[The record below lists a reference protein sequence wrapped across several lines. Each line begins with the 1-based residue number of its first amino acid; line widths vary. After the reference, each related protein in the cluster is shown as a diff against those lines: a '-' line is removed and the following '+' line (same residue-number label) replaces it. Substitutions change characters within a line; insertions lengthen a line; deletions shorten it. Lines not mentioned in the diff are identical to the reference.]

1 MISDTDI
8 KRVKDGLRNNDVIRI
23 VAPPGSGKS
32 TFLVKSL
39 YEELGTTGRIFV
51 CEPTV
56 PAVDSLTLY
65 MKGILGDSA
74 VGSAA
79 ERIIHYNKNNQVVY
93 CTSGHLMEK
102 LLSYFRNGQIKTAG
116 INFCTIIMIDEAHN
130 RTIENDTIISL
141 WNIITDVA
149 ISSGYKSI
157 SRPKLI
163 LSSATLDGRG
173 SLFEN
178 SPIYQIGTSG
188 YEVKT
193 IYHNRDYTP
202 YDKNLY
208 IDVAKVIIEKHSQNP
223 IPAAANSVNSVND
236 SKEAKVSGDT
246 WLVFCPGI
254 EEVSTVIRYLNDKK
268 NYTRRNIPSQSSSA
282 KTTEP
287 EAPSSSAKTTEPE
300 VPSSSKITEIEE
312 LDEDEASLD
321 SGALEQKSSEGS
333 KEISQNINLEVI
345 PAYSDLP
352 ASEREKI
359 FTNPKPGVR
368 KVIVATNI
376 AETSITISN
385 LTGIFD
391 TMTEKYSETSLN
403 GAYRLVLDSI
413 SKASSNQRCGRV
425 GRTRPGFCYRMCTPT
440 SFERLVPQRRPE
452 ILRIPLHNIIIKIIR
467 TGLDPV
473 VLFKDLLKNESTVEQ
488 SRIQSSYTLLKTLG
502 MINQNNRITKMG
514 AFATEFTLSVRSAA
528 VLWHWLKGKLPPF
541 PAVVI
546 LSLIDC
552 FGPSYFYYPRDI
564 SENDSMT
571 SDIKT
576 YETYFSKFNDEMDL
590 GVLLNIWRDLYQNL
604 PVIDL
609 KLKTLHMIT
618 QWSTKNMMNNRKI
631 IEMYRNVYYISN
643 TLKALGYDVIA
654 GPFTNAG
661 CIGHITPLLQKIY
674 ADRIFV
680 RANLDHYMLISSI
693 QSREENKDIYSIEER
708 RPLRMRRLT
717 TEPAQIIGLTIFE
730 TKSYRGG
737 SSKYISL
744 FHPNKDFSTP
754 KVDEKKTSSEV
765 ELEHTRA
772 PRENVSARAPRE
784 NVRVP
789 KEDIRARTPKK
800 DVRMST
806 PGKRVKMEYRPK
818 VNVPSIQALSTSS
831 ISSASIPSLSS
842 TPQISTDVEIDESP
856 IKPMVPIEERTKK
869 KNLLYVP
876 KIAEDVQDAGSVG
889 KISATELLNTYLE

>member
-1 MISDTDI
+1 MISDADI
-8 KRVKDGLRNNDVIRI
+8 KRVKDGLLSNDVIRI

-56 PAVDSLTLY
+56 PAVESLTLY
-65 MKGILGDSA
+65 MKRILGDAA

-130 RTIENDTIISL
+130 RTIDNDTIISL
-141 WNIITDVA
+141 WNIITKVA
-149 ISSGYKSI
+149 IFSGYKSI
-157 SRPKLI
+157 TRPKLI
-163 LSSATLDGRG
+163 LSSATLDSRG

-178 SPIYQIGTSG
+178 SPIYQIGTAG

-208 IDVAKVIIEKHSQNP
+208 IDVAKVIIEKHSQQP
-223 IPAAANSVNSVND
+223 VRTVAEEY
-236 SKEAKVSGDT
+236 KEAKISGDT

-254 EEVSTVIRYLNDKK
+254 EEVSTVIRYLNDKR
-268 NYTRRNIPSQSSSA
+268 NYTRKNIPSSST
-282 KTTEP
+282 KTP
-287 EAPSSSAKTTEPE
+287 
-300 VPSSSKITEIEE
+300 VPSSPKITEVEE

-321 SGALEQKSSEGS
+321 SGALEQKSTEGS

-352 ASEREKI
+352 ATEREKI

-385 LTGIFD
+385 LTGVFD

-403 GAYRLVLDSI
+403 GAYKLILDSI

-425 GRTRPGFCYRMCTPT
+425 GRTRPGFCYRMCTST
-440 SFERLVPQRRPE
+440 TFERFVSQRRPE

-473 VLFKDLLKNESTVEQ
+473 VLFKDLLKNESVIEQ
-488 SRIQSSYTLLKTLG
+488 SRIQSSYALLKILG

-514 AFATEFTLSVRSAA
+514 AFTTEFTLSVRSAA
-528 VLWHWLKGKLPPF
+528 ILWHWLKKKLPPF

-552 FGPSYFYYPRDI
+552 YGPSYFYYPRDI
-564 SENDSMT
+564 SENDSMA

-576 YETYFSKFNDEMDL
+576 YETYFSKFNDETDL
-590 GVLLNIWRDLYQNL
+590 EVLLNIWRDLYQNL
-604 PVIDL
+604 TVIDL
-609 KLKTLHMIT
+609 KLKTLHTIT
-618 QWSTKNMMNNRKI
+618 QWSSKNMMNNRKI

-643 TLKALGYDVIA
+643 TLKSLGYDVVA

-661 CIGHITPLLQKIY
+661 CIGHITPLLQKVY

-680 RANLDHYMLISSI
+680 RANLDHYMLISST
-693 QSREENKDIYSIEER
+693 QSREENKDVYSIEER

-744 FHPNKDFSTP
+744 FHPNKDFLTP
-754 KVDEKKTSSEV
+754 KIDEKKMSSEV
-765 ELEHTRA
+765 ELEHTRT
-772 PRENVSARAPRE
+772 PGE
-784 NVRVP
+784 NVRAP
-789 KEDIRARTPKK
+789 KEDTRARTPKK
-800 DVRMST
+800 DARMST

-818 VNVPSIQALSTSS
+818 VNAPSIQSLSTSS

-842 TPQISTDVEIDESP
+842 IPQISTDVEIDESP
-856 IKPMVPIEERTKK
+856 IKPMVPIDERIKK
-869 KNLLYVP
+869 KNLLSVP
-876 KIAEDVQDAGSVG
+876 KITEDVQDAGSVG